1 MLFNPSIK
9 RALMFT
15 GAALLASVTA
25 FAQMQQQPQP
35 QPGAGTTPG
44 GQPGSPGMQQPGG
57 MPPDMNGNQASNPN
71 QAMEDKIFVQHAL
84 EGGMAEVQ
92 LGQLAA
98 QKASSPDVK
107 QFGQQ
112 MVADHTKLG
121 DAMSQVAQQV
131 GVKPPTDLSKKDK
144 QLKAKLEGL
153 SGPQF
158 DAAYIQA
165 MVKDHKKD
173 DSSFKIE
180 AQQSQ
185 IPAVKQLAQQGE
197 PIIASHLQMIQQI
210 AQAHNLAGGKST
222 TSGMQ

>member
-1 MLFNPSIK
+1 MLFSPSLK

-15 GAALLASVTA
+15 GAALLASVTV
-25 FAQMQQQPQP
+25 FAQMQQQQQQP
-35 QPGAGTTPG
+35 QQQPGTSPG
-44 GQPGSPGMQQPGG
+44 GQPGVGQPGG
-57 MPPDMNGNQASNPN
+57 MPPDMQSNQAGNPN
-71 QAMEDKIFVQHAL
+71 QTMEDKIFVRQAL

-112 MVADHTKLG
+112 MVEDHTKLG
-121 DAMSQVAQQV
+121 NAMSQVAQQV
-131 GVKPPTDLSKKDK
+131 GVKPPTSLSKKDK
-144 QLKAKLEGL
+144 ELMAKLQSL

-158 DAAYIQA
+158 DEAYIQA

-173 DSSFKIE
+173 ESNFKLE

-185 IPAVKQLAQQGE
+185 IPSVKQVAQQAE
-197 PIIASHLQMIQQI
+197 PMIASHLQMIQQI
-210 AQAHNLAGGKST
+210 AQTHNAAGGKST
-222 TSGMQ
+222 TSSLR